1 MSPIPEFKIYTRA
14 EVEAMSESEKVEHIL
29 RLQEV
34 VLHLVGVGLNGF
46 AVVAFRAGGG
56 LGHEIGVYGYPPRTA
71 ARMVRAGDL
80 KPRLPYRLSQHPWRI
95 RRCRTGLEINSCGT
109 CK

>member
-34 VLHLVGVGLNGF
+34 VLHLVGVCEALRGQNETLVLRCGQLERRVKELEERLN
-46 AVVAFRAGGG
+46 
-56 LGHEIGVYGYPPRTA
+56 
-71 ARMVRAGDL
+71 
-80 KPRLPYRLSQHPWRI
+80 Q
-95 RRCRTGLEINSCGT
+95 NSCNSSETRGDRVRRLDDRSD
-109 CK
+109 